1 VGAFDATVQAYTKT
15 SGNLK
20 GLPQGIIQ
28 ATSDLELR
36 RLWSPSNLRSKV
48 SIFAIL
54 FILHCIVL
62 FKLIDDGRICKL
74 QGAHHQLSKLL
85 HLS

>member
-1 VGAFDATVQAYTKT
+1 VGGFDATVQAYTET

-36 RLWSPSNLRSKV
+36 HLWSPSNLRSKV

-54 FILHCIVL
+54 FILHYIVL
-62 FKLIDDGRICKL
+62 FKSIDDDRICKL
-74 QGAHHQLSKLL
+74 QAARHQLSKLL